1 MGMVKYRLDDLIDYD
16 DYKLIAIHS
25 SRKEDYKVVYFIN
38 SVLEIFLER
47 SKNDVDIHTEDGRA
61 TFSFFEYDDID
72 HHVYWKLVS
81 NKAFLTPESG
91 VDSPLFTSVHHPIT
105 KQGYLVPELKVVDYL
120 IKIEEADYQFD
131 IGTIIEKLNSIKIIS
146 TAYEIKQETL
156 KNKNN
161 LIF

>member
-1 MGMVKYRLDDLIDYD
+1 MGIIKHRLDDFDTE

-38 SVLEIFLER
+38 SILNIFLER
-47 SKNDVDIHTEDGRA
+47 SKNDVDIVTEEGRA
-61 TFSFFEYDDID
+61 SFSFFEYEDYD
-72 HHVYWKLVS
+72 HHVFWKLVS

-91 VDSPLFTSVHHPIT
+91 VDSPLFTSAHHPIT

-120 IKIEEADYQFD
+120 IKIEETDYQFG

-146 TAYEIKQETL
+146 TAYEIKQEDL
-156 KNKNN
+156 KNKKN